1 MTTVKPTKFLPI
13 YQYQSDGV
21 TFLASRERAGLHDE
35 MGLGKTAQ
43 VIRAA
48 DRIKAQ
54 RGIMI
59 VPAKLRRNTVA
70 QFHKWATRGYKIT
83 EGREIHDFVAWQ
95 KGRYHI
101 LVTSYE
107 QATKWAQSIYMS
119 GEPIDFVAMDEAH
132 YVKNS
137 EAARTQKILGGHYDG
152 SGGLVNWAE
161 HVWHVSG
168 TPMANDP
175 LDIFTFLKLCRAT
188 TLAQGPFIKK
198 YFYSDVSTWGSRQ
211 TVRPEAYND
220 LMAMIDGNR
229 IRRTLADVGFQ
240 LPAIRLDPIIVD
252 GDTKPIIDLLK
263 QYPTLS
269 DAIIRAVQTGGLSFI
284 EAQHIMTLRR
294 LLGEA
299 KAAPYAHMLLDDL
312 RTTGFEKHVVMGI
325 HVAALQFIY
334 NFLVKHGVRCVL
346 VNGTISDS
354 QADRN
359 VRQFQEDPTCSVF
372 LGNIK
377 SAGLGTDLFAASRL
391 DMLES
396 DWTPAGNAQA
406 IKRIH
411 RIGQMRP
418 CFVRFVTLSRT
429 FDEKVNDIIIG
440 KTRSIAVIEGEEM
453 KSYAVIP

>member
-1 MTTVKPTKFLPI
+1 
-13 YQYQSDGV
+13 
-21 TFLASRERAGLHDE
+21 
-35 MGLGKTAQ
+35 
-43 VIRAA
+43 
-48 DRIKAQ
+48 
-54 RGIMI
+54 
-59 VPAKLRRNTVA
+59 
-70 QFHKWATRGYKIT
+70 
-83 EGREIHDFVAWQ
+83 
-95 KGRYHI
+95 
-101 LVTSYE
+101 
-107 QATKWAQSIYMS
+107 
-119 GEPIDFVAMDEAH
+119 
-132 YVKNS
+132 
-137 EAARTQKILGGHYDG
+137 
-152 SGGLVNWAE
+152 
-161 HVWHVSG
+161 
-168 TPMANDP
+168 MANDP